1 MDVAIS
7 IASVF
12 ALGDLSQYKL
22 HLANWDGTHHPIDV
36 FAESFDAWVG
46 WNRYRGT
53 REVFSRPKIFS
64 LIRTKRFDSTWLFG
78 GVFQIVARHSDHNE
92 VRLCEDS
99 AGLVGRLIVD
109 FATPGLRGR
118 AFFLERYYEQMT
130 VSEILSKRYEGIE
143 FDGYDRISL
152 SFRELEAL
160 IRAGAERWKSA
171 LQFAKGVYLITDR
184 MTGKGYVGSAY
195 GDSGIWSRWSSY
207 VYSGHG
213 SNVELREL
221 LDGRGFE
228 YARMHFQFSLLEHI
242 LPSASDQYVIERENF
257 WKRALMT
264 REFGLNSN

>member
-1 MDVAIS
+1 MDTAIS
-7 IASVF
+7 VASVF
-12 ALGDLSQYKL
+12 SLGELNQYKL
-22 HLANWDGTHHPIDV
+22 HLANWNGHEHPIDV
-36 FAESFDAWVG
+36 FAESFDNWVG
-46 WNRYRGT
+46 WNCYRGA
-53 REVFSRPKIFS
+53 REDFSRPKIFI

-78 GVFQIVARHSDHNE
+78 GVFEVVARHSDHNE

-109 FATPGLRGR
+109 LSTGRLRGR
-118 AFFLERYYEQMT
+118 AFYLERYFDRMS
-130 VSEILSKRYEGIE
+130 VAEILPKRYQGVE
-143 FDGYDRISL
+143 FEGYDRVSL

-160 IRAGAERWKSA
+160 IRASAERWKSA

-184 MTGKGYVGSAY
+184 TSGKEYVGSAY

-221 LDGRGFE
+221 LDGRGFDH
-228 YARMHFQFSLLEHI
+228 ARMHFQFSLLEHI
-242 LPSASDQYVIERENF
+242 LPSASDQFVIERESF
-257 WKRALMT
+257 WKRVLMT